1 MWAWQSRPKSNGRAS
16 GMPAPQRDWTSEAG
30 LKQHW
35 ALSVRY
41 CRDSPSQHRDG
52 APSECI
58 VHIYSTSCLGG
69 RWELPD
75 TQLCLA
81 LYLEPSKC
89 SVCIHSLNEWISE
102 MSMNELVGCIA
113 TVTLFRLQLKTHL
126 VIDCD
131 QLGGPRLS

>member
-1 MWAWQSRPKSNGRAS
+1 MAEQVACLLL
-16 GMPAPQRDWTSEAG
+16 RDWTSEG
-30 LKQHW
+30 RLKQDC

-52 APSECI
+52 ALSGCI

-81 LYLEPSKC
+81 LYLEPTKY
-89 SVCIHSLNEWISE
+89 SVCIHSLKEWISE
-102 MSMNELVGCIA
+102 MSMNW
-113 TVTLFRLQLKTHL
+113 
-126 VIDCD
+126 
-131 QLGGPRLS
+131 LGT